1 LKKFNIKLIPFVLPF
16 LVLFFVKIVLYT
28 DKEGDLLRI
37 GYIPKSF
44 HYKKDGLKYAGKNNV
59 ENIST
64 TKKTNFKI
72 LIIGDSFS
80 EGQSSFSNHLT
91 KNFSVLHIERFVSIN
106 QIQTLVDL
114 INGDFFDYYKFD
126 YVILENIERHVIDL
140 SENIEFTS
148 KVMKYQVDSF
158 SNNLN
163 EKKSQASEGF
173 FAKSTIEFPLYTMPR
188 FYLQD
193 DYLSNDL
200 VYKITTNSKHLF
212 NNNVNHLLV
221 YSDDISNTQKNNQ
234 KQNIKKLESVLNK
247 ITEMLSKRNV
257 NLIFL
262 PVPDK
267 YDFYYEYI
275 KNKSNY
281 IKPLFFEHM
290 KRLDKKFIYI
300 DSKNI
305 LAQYKD
311 VYKDIYFYDDTHWTN
326 IASNIIANEISMK
339 IKQQDIL
346 TMQTSDNN

>member
-1 LKKFNIKLIPFVLPF
+1 MKKFKIKLIPFVLPF
-16 LVLFFVKIVLYT
+16 LVLFFIKILLYT

-44 HYKKDGLKYAGKNNV
+44 HYKKDVLKYFGKNNV

-80 EGQSSFSNHLT
+80 EGESSFSNHLT
-91 KNFSVLHIERFVSIN
+91 KNFSVLHVDRFVSNN
-106 QIQTLVDL
+106 QIQTLIDL
-114 INGDFFDYYKFD
+114 INGDFFDYYTFD
-126 YVILENIERHVIDL
+126 YVILENIERHAIDL

-148 KVMKYQVDSF
+148 QVMKYQVESF
-158 SNNLN
+158 SNNLI
-163 EKKSQASEGF
+163 EKKSEASEGF
-173 FAKSTIEFPLYTMPR
+173 FAKSTIEFPLYTMLR

-212 NNNVNHLLV
+212 NNNVDHLLL
-221 YSDDISNTQKNNQ
+221 YSTDISNTPKNNQ
-234 KQNIKKLESVLNK
+234 HQNVRKLEFVLNK

-257 NLIFL
+257 KLIFL

-267 YDFYYEYI
+267 YDFYYENI

-281 IKPLFFEHM
+281 TKPIFFDHM
-290 KRLDKKFIYI
+290 KRGIKKFIYI
-300 DSKNI
+300 
-305 LAQYKD
+305 
-311 VYKDIYFYDDTHWTN
+311 
-326 IASNIIANEISMK
+326 IIDHKGKKSLEHFK
-339 IKQQDIL
+339 IFTL
-346 TMQTSDNN
+346 